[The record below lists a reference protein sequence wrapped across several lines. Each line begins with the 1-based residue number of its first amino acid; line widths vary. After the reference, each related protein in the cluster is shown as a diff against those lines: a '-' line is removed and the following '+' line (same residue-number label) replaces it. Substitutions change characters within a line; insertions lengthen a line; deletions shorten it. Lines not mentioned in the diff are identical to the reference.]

1 VIRTFADETTR
12 DIWNGVN
19 SKAAR
24 RIPRELW
31 PNVRRKLD
39 QIDAVT
45 RLDDLKVPPGN
56 RLHALGADLRGFHAV
71 RVNDQYRIV
80 FRFEG
85 GDAFDVLCTDYH
97 WGIAMLPTHRPPT
110 HPGEMLLKEF
120 LEPLGVSQAEA
131 ATRMSIPFQRLN
143 GIVKG
148 RRAVS
153 ADTALLLDALT
164 GWDAQIWLT
173 LQAKW
178 DLWHALK
185 ARGRRPK
192 VRPLRK
198 TA

>member
-1 VIRTFADETTR
+1 M
-12 DIWNGVN
+12 
-19 SKAAR
+19 
-24 RIPRELW
+24 
-31 PNVRRKLD
+31 
-39 QIDAVT
+39 
-45 RLDDLKVPPGN
+45 
-56 RLHALGADLRGFHAV
+56 H
-71 RVNDQYRIV
+71 
-80 FRFEG
+80 
-85 GDAFDVLCTDYH
+85 
-97 WGIAMLPTHRPPT
+97 
-110 HPGEMLLKEF
+110 LKEF
-120 LEPLGVSQAEA
+120 LEPLGVSQTEA
-131 ATRMSIPFQRLN
+131 ATRMGIPFQRLN
-143 GIVKG
+143 GIVKA